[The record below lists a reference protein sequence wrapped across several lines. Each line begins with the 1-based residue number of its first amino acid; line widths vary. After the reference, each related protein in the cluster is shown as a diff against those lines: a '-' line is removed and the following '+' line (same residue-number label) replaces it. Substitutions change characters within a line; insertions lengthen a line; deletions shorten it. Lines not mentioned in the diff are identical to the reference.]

1 MTDEERKE
9 FKSKEN
15 KRRCDVRRKQLSSM
29 SKVDLDA
36 YRKKDA
42 AIKKKTVNATT
53 AELTE
58 MSKDVTPLSHYRSE
72 QSYDKTLKKSLN
84 TLLSSPRMR
93 TSVIAR
99 LAGNKIR

>member
-58 MSKDVTPLSHYRSE
+58 MCKDVTPLSHYRSE